1 MLRDTLLF
9 LLILTALHF
18 VVKAVHSHYAFDGP
32 KWWPLSVFN
41 PRSPTLTDIASAVLV
56 SAGFAAAL
64 WRGEKTRYRNAAEV
78 ALFGTLLIL
87 GTNAVQGTVNG
98 FVRPTNGGTIQYY
111 HDAAHHTEPPS
122 DFLQHFN
129 RIQPTLGD
137 HGRTHPPGAVL
148 LFRLLTEITGNCPAV
163 ISVVIAIAA
172 SLLTAYFFRLLLAA
186 TLPNAPQNAGAF
198 LLLLLPAVQIYY
210 CATLDALIA
219 SLLLGTVGL
228 FSLAPTPGRFAGVA
242 GCLIAV
248 SFLTFGVVWVPP
260 LLLIVEGNRWVGRAS
275 LLRLAA
281 LFGGLLAFYL
291 ILRQSFGFDYLHAL
305 RTATHLENPQGFRL
319 LTEPLSYLFTRLEDV
334 CEIALFTGP
343 VLLSLT
349 FGNLKG
355 FRREHPF
362 AWQLYIVALGT
373 LAMLFLTGAYHT
385 GETARAC
392 LFLCPYLLLPVIAQS
407 LAEPT
412 KRRWIFG
419 LVFGQAL
426 LMQLLG
432 RYFW

>member
-9 LLILTALHF
+9 FLILTALHF
-18 VVKAVHSHYAFDGP
+18 IVRAVRSHYVFDSP
-32 KWWPLSVFN
+32 KWWPLSIFN
-41 PRSPTLTDIASAVLV
+41 PRSPTLADIAAAVLV
-56 SAGFAAAL
+56 SAGFAAVL
-64 WRGEKTRYRNAAEV
+64 WRGEKTKYRSAAEV

-87 GTNAVQGTVNG
+87 GTNAVQGMVNG

-111 HDAAHHTEPPS
+111 HDAAHHTESPAV
-122 DFLQHFN
+122 FLRRFDQ
-129 RIQPTLGD
+129 IQPTLGD
-137 HGRTHPPGAVL
+137 HGRTHPPGAIL
-148 LFRLLTEITGNCPAV
+148 LFRLLGEITGNRPAA

-172 SLLTAYFFRLLLAA
+172 SLLTVYFFRLLLAA
-186 TLPNAPQNAGAF
+186 VLPNASQNAGAI

-219 SLLLGTVGL
+219 SLLLGVVGL
-228 FSLAPTPGRFAGVA
+228 FAISPTPGRIAGSTC
-242 GCLIAV
+242 CLIAV
-248 SFLTFGVVWVPP
+248 SFLTFGFVWVVP
-260 LLLIVEGNRWVGRAS
+260 LLLIVETNRWAGRTS
-275 LLRLAA
+275 VLRLTA
-281 LFGGLLAFYL
+281 LFGGLIAFYL
-291 ILRQSFGFDYLHAL
+291 ILSLGFGSSYLHAL

-334 CEIALFTGP
+334 CEIAFFTGP

-349 FGNLKG
+349 FGNLKD
-355 FRREHPF
+355 FRRDHPF
-362 AWQLYIVALGT
+362 AWRLYAAALGT
-373 LAMLFLTGAYHT
+373 LAILFLTGAYHT

-407 LAEPT
+407 LSEPT
-412 KRRWIFG
+412 KRRWI
-419 LVFGQAL
+419 LSTVFAQAL